1 MRHCSTFF
9 YPCFLALITALCT
22 PASAD
27 GIEPLTDILNTPGSA
42 GAGLSL
48 RISPSPYLQGG
59 TRADLT
65 PLYLYEGERVYLHAN
80 RAGVKLIKEG
90 SGAAGPRVDVFIEP
104 RLEGFPAGN
113 LPDSVVGMG
122 DHKPG
127 VDVGLALRLS
137 QSWGTVRAE
146 LVQDVGGASRG
157 YEARLGYGFEW
168 RSGRWSLR
176 PDVSLSW
183 RDAKLNNYYYGVQA
197 NEATADRPAYAP
209 GGSAQAQI
217 GLYGSYDVSERWR
230 LLAGVSA
237 TVLGSSVKN
246 SPIVQKRVLPA
257 VYVGAAY
264 DFGAPQ
270 RPPGQTSSPT
280 YVKLLYGKATEDGCH
295 LIRIITARCLRTDQT
310 TPTSI
315 SGIQIGKP
323 FAEKFND
330 WPLDLV
336 GYVGL
341 THHNENGRQAN
352 GFQVDVFMKGYYYGF
367 PWSERVKTRLG
378 LGVGLSAARRAP
390 FAEVNA
396 EVGSPTSRVMQYLDP
411 TIDFSLGD
419 AIGVRSLKDTFI
431 GFGVSHRSGVFGS
444 SRLLGNVNGG
454 SNYIYSYVESA
465 F

>member
-1 MRHCSTFF
+1 MPHCRTVFNT
-9 YPCFLALITALCT
+9 CFLTIATTVCQMA
-22 PASAD
+22 AAD
-27 GIEPLTDILNTPGSA
+27 SIESLTDILNTAGSA

-80 RAGVKLIKEG
+80 RAGVKLISEG
-90 SGAAGPRVDVFIEP
+90 GAAAVQRVDIFIES

-113 LPDSVVGMG
+113 LPASVVGMA
-122 DHKPG
+122 DRKQG

-137 QSWGTVRAE
+137 QSWGTLRAE

-168 RSGRWSLR
+168 RSGPWSLR

-183 RDAKLNNYYYGVQA
+183 RDAKLNDYYYGVRA
-197 NEATADRPAYAP
+197 NEATAERPAYAP
-209 GGSAQAQI
+209 GGAAQAQI

-264 DFGAPQ
+264 DFGTPQ
-270 RPPGQTSSPT
+270 RPPSQSSSPT

-295 LIRIITARCLRTDQT
+295 LARIISGRCLALDQVN
-310 TPTSI
+310 PTSI
-315 SGIQIGKP
+315 TSLQIGKP
-323 FAEKFND
+323 FIEKFNG
-330 WPLDLV
+330 WPLDFV

-341 THHNENGRQAN
+341 AHHNENGRQAN
-352 GFQVDVFMKGYYYGF
+352 GLQVDVFMKAFYYGF

-378 LGVGLSAARRAP
+378 LGMGLSAARRAP
-390 FAEVNA
+390 FAEVVSEPGN
-396 EVGSPTSRVMQYLDP
+396 PTSRVMQYLDP

-431 GFGVSHRSGVFGS
+431 GFGASHRSGIFGA

-454 SNYIYSYVESA
+454 SNYVYGYVESA